1 MILWLTTLPLT
12 LAESMG
18 WVTVV
23 ICFIVA
29 FAVLGIDAMAVE
41 IENPFGHD
49 FNDLPLGMI
58 CETIAKNVREVL
70 DRSQHPER
78 KKAFEGEPA
87 RW

>member
-29 FAVLGIDAMAVE
+29 FAVLDIDAMAVD
-41 IENPFGHD
+41 IR
-49 FNDLPLGMI
+49 LY
-58 CETIAKNVREVL
+58 T
-70 DRSQHPER
+70 
-78 KKAFEGEPA
+78 PA
-87 RW
+87 CVDAAYIV

>member
-1 MILWLTTLPLT
+1 MVLWLTTLPLT

-49 FNDLPLGMI
+49 FNDLPLG
-58 CETIAKNVREVL
+58 E
-70 DRSQHPER
+70 SQFLLGIEIVQ
-78 KKAFEGEPA
+78 AA
-87 RW
+87 